1 MGDYPRLA
9 SFDLDTERFCA
20 RILKMNPNPLESE
33 MAQYHDDEWIDVD
46 DGMIDVESF
55 GDMIDDF
62 HDYDEELED
71 RMDDAHEEYNDP
83 DDYYDDSMDGDFDS
97 AMRDAGFGTDEDYGY
112 YGEDY

>member
-1 MGDYPRLA
+1 MGEYPRLA
-9 SFDLDTERFCA
+9 SFSVDTSSFCA
-20 RILKMNPNPLESE
+20 RILKMNPNPLENE
-33 MAQYHDDEWIDVD
+33 MAHYHDDEWIDVD

-55 GDMIDDF
+55 GEMIEDF
-62 HDYDEELED
+62 HE
-71 RMDDAHEEYNDP
+71 

>member
-55 GDMIDDF
+55 GDMIEDF
-62 HDYDEELED
+62 HE
-71 RMDDAHEEYNDP
+71 

>member
-20 RILKMNPNPLESE
+20 RILKMNPNPLENE

-46 DGMIDVESF
+46 DGTIDVESF
-55 GDMIDDF
+55 GEMIEDF
-62 HDYDEELED
+62 HE
-71 RMDDAHEEYNDP
+71 

>member
-1 MGDYPRLA
+1 MGNYPRLA

-20 RILKMNPNPLESE
+20 RILKMNPNPLENE

-46 DGMIDVESF
+46 DGTIDVESF
-55 GDMIDDF
+55 GEMIEDF
-62 HDYDEELED
+62 RE
-71 RMDDAHEEYNDP
+71 
-83 DDYYDDSMDGDFDS
+83 DDYYDDSMDGDFDT

>member
-20 RILKMNPNPLESE
+20 RILKMNPNPLENK

-46 DGMIDVESF
+46 DGMIDIESF
-55 GDMIDDF
+55 GEMIEDF
-62 HDYDEELED
+62 HE
-71 RMDDAHEEYNDP
+71 

>member
-55 GDMIDDF
+55 GEMIEDF
-62 HDYDEELED
+62 HE
-71 RMDDAHEEYNDP
+71 
-83 DDYYDDSMDGDFDS
+83 DDYYNDSMDGDFDS

>member
-20 RILKMNPNPLESE
+20 RILKMNPNPLENE

-46 DGMIDVESF
+46 DGIIDVESF
-55 GDMIDDF
+55 GEMIEDF
-62 HDYDEELED
+62 HE
-71 RMDDAHEEYNDP
+71 

>member
-1 MGDYPRLA
+1 MGEYPRLA

-20 RILKMNPNPLESE
+20 RILKLNPNPLESE

-46 DGMIDVESF
+46 DGVIDVESF
-55 GDMIDDF
+55 GEMI
-62 HDYDEELED
+62 E
-71 RMDDAHEEYNDP
+71 